1 MFNFLESLDRNN
13 SKKGLY
19 FKIFL
24 APIWLLLEYICYKK
38 YWKKIILPELVTN
51 DEIFNFLND
60 NEFSLHKGIFIKKD
74 LIDDNDFLSAHRL
87 DECKNIIKKEFV
99 EKLSK
104 LITENCNTNIEEYI
118 SLTVNTDNLLSKT
131 DGEVYS
137 NRVYE
142 VTIQYCRFWW
152 LKKSLQYSIIW
163 LILICILCVISYILF
178 VLL

>member
-38 YWKKIILPELVTN
+38 YWEKIILPELVTN

-60 NEFSLHKGIFIKKD
+60 NEFSLHKGILIKKD

-87 DECKNIIKKEFV
+87 DDCKNIIKKDV
-99 EKLSK
+99 WYCCWKGY
-104 LITENCNTNIEEYI
+104 LI
-118 SLTVNTDNLLSKT
+118 
-131 DGEVYS
+131 
-137 NRVYE
+137 
-142 VTIQYCRFWW
+142 
-152 LKKSLQYSIIW
+152 II
-163 LILICILCVISYILF
+163 
-178 VLL
+178 